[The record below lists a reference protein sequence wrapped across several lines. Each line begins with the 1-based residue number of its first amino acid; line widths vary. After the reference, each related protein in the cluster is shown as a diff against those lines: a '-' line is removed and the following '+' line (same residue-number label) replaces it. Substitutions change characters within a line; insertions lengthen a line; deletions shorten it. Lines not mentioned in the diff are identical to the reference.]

1 LESYET
7 NKQKEKSQLLD
18 QIERKDC
25 SLIEDWLYPTCGVK
39 MIEIK
44 MEKGRARRIGN
55 EFKRVYRD
63 TIIGTI
69 CGERNLILFVK
80 ENSEGM
86 VLLEKL

>member
-7 NKQKEKSQLLD
+7 TIQKEKSQLLS
-18 QIERKDC
+18 QIESKEC

-39 MIEIK
+39 MVEII

-63 TIIGTI
+63 AIIGTI
-69 CGERNLILFVK
+69 CGEKNLILFVK